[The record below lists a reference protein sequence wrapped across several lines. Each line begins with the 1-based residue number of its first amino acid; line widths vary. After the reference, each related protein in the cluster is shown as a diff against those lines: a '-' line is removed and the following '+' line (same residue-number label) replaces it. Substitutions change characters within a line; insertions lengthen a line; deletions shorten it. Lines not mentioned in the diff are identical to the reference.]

1 MSVWKGGFCS
11 PPKEYSE
18 NKFKM
23 KCYIHVQCF
32 MELVLREKENEFQR
46 SSFNPFTPT
55 NCLLQI
61 VSHKLSPT
69 NCLPQIVS
77 HKLSQIVILL
87 ILCIEILMV
96 WRNCYLNQLTIT
108 LLIFLFILTNGL
120 FDTVG
125 GNSVLVT
132 CGN

>member
-77 HKLSQIVILL
+77 NSNPPYTLHWNSYGLEKLLFESTNNYL
-87 ILCIEILMV
+87 IDIFIYSHNWSV
-96 WRNCYLNQLTIT
+96 WYCKGKFCLGHLWE
-108 LLIFLFILTNGL
+108 LKG
-120 FDTVG
+120 
-125 GNSVLVT
+125 
-132 CGN
+132 